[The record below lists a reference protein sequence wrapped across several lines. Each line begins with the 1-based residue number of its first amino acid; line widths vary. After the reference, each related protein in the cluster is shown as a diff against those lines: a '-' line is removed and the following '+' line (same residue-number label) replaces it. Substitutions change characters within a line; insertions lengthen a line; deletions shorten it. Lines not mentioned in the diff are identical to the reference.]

1 MGCFGRRRGVRQTA
15 GYTARAASGGR
26 ERYAARGWRPSFR
39 RAPSFRQASQLQPA
53 PGFQAGVASLS
64 STQVG
69 AWSLA
74 LSQPRTSRYT
84 PAPARRPATEGLSS
98 K

>member
-1 MGCFGRRRGVRQTA
+1 VVGLKLRWGVRQTA
-15 GYTARAASGGR
+15 GSTARAAKGGR
-26 ERYAARGWRPSFR
+26 ERYAASGGRRSFKR
-39 RAPSFRQASQLQPA
+39 ASQLQA
-53 PGFQAGVASLS
+53 AVASLS

-84 PAPARRPATEGLSS
+84 PAPTRRPAMEGLRS